1 MSTISMPQEKATYV
15 ASKADQHWL
24 LSEQEKLYTR
34 SWEDPQYTFRKLWGL
49 ITDLRNLRCALMRVS
64 KNKGSCTAG
73 VDRVTVR
80 SILAKEQLYKRYGT
94 RELWKR
100 SVYWG
105 DGRTDC
111 FRLSALKVQRFRL
124 GWLRTPDFA
133 VTSMESPVHN
143 ERCTPGS
150 EEWAPETAR

>member
-1 MSTISMPQEKATYV
+1 MSTRSMPQGKATYV

-64 KNKGSCTAG
+64 KNKGSRTAG

-80 SILAKEQLYKRYGT
+80 SILAKTGMATHTRLRGNVYG
-94 RELWKR
+94 E
-100 SVYWG
+100 
-105 DGRTDC
+105 
-111 FRLSALKVQRFRL
+111 
-124 GWLRTPDFA
+124 
-133 VTSMESPVHN
+133 
-143 ERCTPGS
+143 PG
-150 EEWAPETAR
+150 A

>member
-34 SWEDPQYTFRKLWGL
+34 SWEDPPYTFRKLWGL

-80 SILAKEQLYKRYGT
+80 SILAKEPEIYLESVRDEVRQRTYRPSPARRLLIPKPGKPGKFRTLGIPTVKDRMMATHTRLRGNIYG
-94 RELWKR
+94 E
-100 SVYWG
+100 
-105 DGRTDC
+105 
-111 FRLSALKVQRFRL
+111 
-124 GWLRTPDFA
+124 
-133 VTSMESPVHN
+133 
-143 ERCTPGS
+143 PG
-150 EEWAPETAR
+150 A